1 MFKTYAYLMKSLR
14 GYKKD
19 VILTW
24 LFVIVETF
32 CEILVPFFMQ
42 FLIDAMKLNFDSTTD
57 WSSYFATFSQKYGPL
72 MQGIVSGI
80 HDDIGESIRAA
91 AALSGINHGD
101 C

>member
-80 HDDIGESIRAA
+80 HGEQPVSTMFM
-91 AALSGINHGD
+91 SMVQS
-101 C
+101 